1 MEDLYFEEQKIF
13 DDAIAFAAEM
23 EEGAVC
29 DPKRFKR
36 LAKEYGRLLKQMRR
50 TTKVHDKTTGALNT
64 KKVELQGKVNV
75 DAMTGIY
82 NRRYFESS
90 LSKLKE
96 SLSISGSEMSI
107 LMMDVDFFKK
117 YNDTYGHVDGD
128 ECLKAIAAALK
139 ETLHRS
145 EDFVARYGG
154 EEFVIVLP
162 NTGEAGA
169 KTIAENV
176 LENVRAKKIPHE
188 KNEENGG
195 IVTISIGIST
205 VRPNDFHD
213 EMDYVKV
220 ADEALYAAKSGGRN
234 RFEFVEFKEV
244 PT

>member
-1 MEDLYFEEQKIF
+1 MEDLYFEEQKVL
-13 DDAIAFAAEM
+13 DDALAFAEEM
-23 EEGAVC
+23 ASGAVC
-29 DPKRFKR
+29 DQKRFKR

-82 NRRYFESS
+82 NRRYFENS
-90 LSKLKE
+90 LSTLKE
-96 SLSISGSEMSI
+96 SLSISGGRMSI

-117 YNDTYGHVDGD
+117 YNDTYGHVEGD
-128 ECLKAIAAALK
+128 ECLRIIAKTLK
-139 ETLHRS
+139 ETLQRS

-162 NTGEAGA
+162 NTDETGA
-169 KTIAENV
+169 KMIADKV
-176 LENVRAKKIPHE
+176 LENIRAQKVPHE

-195 IVTISIGIST
+195 IVTISIGITT
-205 VRPNDFHD
+205 VNPTDAQD
-213 EMDYVKV
+213 EMDYVKR

-234 RFEFVEFKEV
+234 RYVYVEYEV